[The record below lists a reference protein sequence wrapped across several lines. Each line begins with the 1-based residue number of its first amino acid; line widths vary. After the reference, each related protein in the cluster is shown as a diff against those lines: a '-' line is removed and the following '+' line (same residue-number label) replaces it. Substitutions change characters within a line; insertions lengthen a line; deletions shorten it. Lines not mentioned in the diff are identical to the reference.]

1 MKLELQKGSRTKLLA
16 TLVIGIMLVFVV
28 RLFYLQVLEHDK
40 YVQLAYEE
48 QVKPLAIPAERGEIY
63 ALDGDKPVR
72 LVLNEKV
79 YTLIADPQVVGDA
92 GKVIDAVR
100 EIAGGNAR
108 GNLHEMLAKKETRYQ
123 VLATKLSRKQA
134 ELVKEKKLAGLRL
147 VEMTQRVYPEGVLA
161 AQTLGFVNSEGKGQ
175 YGIEEKLDDR
185 LKGEDGM
192 LRSVTD
198 ISNVPLTIGDN
209 NVRIPAKDGEN
220 VVLSIDRNIQ
230 AYTEKALAA
239 GLQKT
244 GATDG
249 SVIVMDPQT
258 GKIMAMANL
267 PTYNPTDYSKV
278 QDASLFNNTV
288 VSGPYE
294 PGSVI
299 KTFMVATGLD
309 KNVIKPDSTFN
320 NTDAIKVED
329 RTITNLSKGHTGS
342 ITIQYALNWSLNTG
356 MVTIAKRLGNNG
368 ETITRQARDTMYEY
382 YHDRFG
388 LGEITGVEVAG
399 EQAGIVVSPT
409 KVEGNAVRYS
419 NMSFGQGLNLTMVQ
433 VAAAFSAMI
442 NGGTYYKPTVVA
454 GTVDKTRDTFKKTEP
469 EVVRSGVIT
478 PQTSAMAKEMVHQA
492 RTIFYAGGDKKGY
505 VIGGKTGTSQV
516 LENGAYAEDR
526 TIGTYLGFGGGD
538 VSKYVIMV
546 QVSGDK
552 MKLEGNKH
560 AMPIFTDIS
569 NWMIDYLKLQPKP

>member
-1 MKLELQKGSRTKLLA
+1 MKLELQKGSRSQLLA
-16 TLVIGIMLVFVV
+16 ILVIGIMLVFVG
-28 RLFYLQVLEHDK
+28 RLFYLQVIEHDT
-40 YVQLAYEE
+40 YVRLAYEE

-63 ALDGDKPVR
+63 ALDGDEPVK

-79 YTLIADPQVVGDA
+79 YTLIADP
-92 GKVIDAVR
+92 KVISDANKVIEAVR

-108 GNLHEMLAKKETRYQ
+108 SNLQEMLAKKETRYQ

-134 ELVKEKKLAGLRL
+134 ELVKAKKLTGLRL
-147 VEMTQRVYPEGVLA
+147 METTQRVYPEGVLA

-175 YGIEEKLDDR
+175 YGVEEKLDDR
-185 LKGEDGM
+185 LKGKDGM

-239 GLQKT
+239 GLQRT

-267 PTYNPTDYSKV
+267 PTYNPADYSKV
-278 QDASLFNNTV
+278 EDGALFNNTT
-288 VSGPYE
+288 VSEPYE

-299 KTFMVATGLD
+299 KTMMVAVGLD

-320 NTDAIKVED
+320 NTDSIKVED

-342 ITIQYALNWSLNTG
+342 ITVQHALNWSLNTG
-356 MVTIAKRLGNNG
+356 MVTIARRLGNN

-388 LGEITGVEVAG
+388 LGQITGVEVAG
-399 EQAGIVVSPT
+399 EQAGIIVPPT

-419 NMSFGQGLNLTMVQ
+419 NMSFGQGMNLTMVQ
-433 VAAAFSAMI
+433 VTAAFSAII
-442 NGGTYYKPTVVA
+442 NGGTYYKPTVIA
-454 GTVDKTRDTFKKTEP
+454 GIMDQGQDKLAKTAP
-469 EVVRSGVIT
+469 AVVREGVVS
-478 PQTSAMAKEMVHQA
+478 PQTSATAKDMVHQA
-492 RTIFYAGGDKKGY
+492 RAIFYAGGDKKGY

-516 LENGAYAEDR
+516 LENGVYADDR
-526 TIGTYLGFGGGD
+526 TVGTYLGFGGSD
-538 VSKYVIMV
+538 VPKYVIMV
-546 QVSGDK
+546 QVSGKK

-569 NWMIDYLKLQPKP
+569 NWMIDYLKLQPRA